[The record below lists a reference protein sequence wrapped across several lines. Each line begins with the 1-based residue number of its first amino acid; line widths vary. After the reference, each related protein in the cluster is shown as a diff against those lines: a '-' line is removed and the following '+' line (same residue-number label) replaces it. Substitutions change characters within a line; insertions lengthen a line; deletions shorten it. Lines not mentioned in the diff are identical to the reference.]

1 MNECDISL
9 VKRKLF
15 DRIEDASDLTQ
26 ANRIWLLNTIEGL
39 TVTFLIRDYI
49 MTNNC
54 YEELGDVKELHADEV
69 VEYIFHNYIKM

>member
-1 MNECDISL
+1 MNEYDIQL

-26 ANRIWLLNTIEGL
+26 ANRIWLLNTIDGL

-54 YEELGDVKELHADEV
+54 YEELGDVMELQVDEV
-69 VEYIFHNYIKM
+69 VDYVFHNYIKM